1 MLFDYGSPLTMVQPY
16 LTPLYASIEY
26 QHFEI
31 TSFLLSKGADP
42 NSIILLKDSDNF
54 TTQTILDVAL
64 GKKDGRTVSLL
75 ITCGAD
81 TSKVDKSKLSPSILA
96 EIQKYDP
103 ENVEINQSDNDIV
116 NKIDKL
122 ISIID
127 DFKQHLNSSIDFIH
141 SIVDIK
147 KVNVP
152 SLIAQISQQ
161 YDYINTVIELLPE
174 TIDEKRKTLLDYQF
188 QQLTKDDNDIF
199 LAAFNEDFNE
209 WIAFCDNS
217 LLRIQKRFENEQ
229 NPIMRESLI
238 SIIKYVNKFKK
249 SMDDDKKEI
258 LSPFSNSIQNI
269 EYDENKRIELL
280 QINRMYSKVKP
291 TIETISLLHK
301 TFYQESLK
309 IINMT
314 IEFFSKNI
322 ELINNITQSHELLE
336 KAGFSDLNIAQIESN
351 NQQRLE
357 FLKTNINQLE
367 EQKEKINNLSITH
380 FKKISKIL
388 HN

>member
-1 MLFDYGSPLTMVQPY
+1 
-16 LTPLYASIEY
+16 
-26 QHFEI
+26 
-31 TSFLLSKGADP
+31 
-42 NSIILLKDSDNF
+42 
-54 TTQTILDVAL
+54 
-64 GKKDGRTVSLL
+64 
-75 ITCGAD
+75 
-81 TSKVDKSKLSPSILA
+81 
-96 EIQKYDP
+96 
-103 ENVEINQSDNDIV
+103 
-116 NKIDKL
+116 
-122 ISIID
+122 
-127 DFKQHLNSSIDFIH
+127 
-141 SIVDIK
+141 
-147 KVNVP
+147 
-152 SLIAQISQQ
+152 
-161 YDYINTVIELLPE
+161 
-174 TIDEKRKTLLDYQF
+174 
-188 QQLTKDDNDIF
+188 
-199 LAAFNEDFNE
+199 
-209 WIAFCDNS
+209 
-217 LLRIQKRFENEQ
+217 
-229 NPIMRESLI
+229 
-238 SIIKYVNKFKK
+238 
-249 SMDDDKKEI
+249 MDDDKKEI